1 MALTINSKIKLNNGV
16 EMPLL
21 GFGTFRAEGKDS
33 RRSVREAIDAGYI
46 HIDTALIYGNEEDVG
61 RGIKDSG
68 ISRDKLFVTTKL
80 WIADQGYDSSLKAIE
95 KSLKNLQLDYV
106 DLYLIHWPVEEKLHE
121 TWRAMEEI
129 QRKGLSRAV
138 GVSNYTIRLLEDLK
152 KESDYI
158 PSVNQV
164 EFTPFL
170 YQKELLDY
178 CQNNGIC
185 LEAYSPLTRGKK
197 LDDSRLVKVAEKHGK
212 STAQVLLRWDLQH
225 EIVTI
230 PKTVTSHRI
239 IENADLYDFQLDHE
253 DMTLLDSLNEDAR
266 MIHPANHAPPEW

>member
-33 RRSVREAIDAGYI
+33 SRSVREAIDAGYI
-46 HIDTALIYGNEEDVG
+46 HIDTALIYGNEEGVG

-80 WIADQGYDSSLKAIE
+80 WISDQGYDSSLKAIE

-129 QRKGLSRAV
+129 QKKGLSRAV

-152 KESDYI
+152 KESDFI

-164 EFTPFL
+164 EFSPFL
-170 YQKELLDY
+170 HQKDLLVY
-178 CQNNGIC
+178 CQNNGIR
-185 LEAYSPLTRGKK
+185 LEAYSPLTRGRK
-197 LDDSRLVKVAEKHGK
+197 LDDASLIKVAEKHGK
-212 STAQVLLRWDLQH
+212 STAQVMLRWDIQH
-225 EIVTI
+225 EVVTI

-239 IENADLYDFQLDHE
+239 IENADLYDFELDPE
-253 DMTLLDSLNEDAR
+253 DMALLDSLNEDAR
-266 MIHPANHAPPEW
+266 MIHPQFAPSEW